1 MLEPQQ
7 TIEFGGLTTNTTS
20 MVLSLP
26 AEKIKKIRAEARRMA
41 KQTGIS
47 ARQLSRLLG
56 KMKDAANVIPV
67 APLFYR
73 NLQMSLSGALNANYQ
88 SYKAQV
94 DLSLESREELE
105 WWDNHMRNW
114 NGKTLLRSE
123 IDLVIDS
130 DAYLPGPEDWRS
142 LVSRGREHAHQ
153 LSGAAC
159 SNFGS
164 PDFHERPDKS
174 LSAVEDR

>member
-1 MLEPQQ
+1 MAQEALEALIYLLECVGFIINWKMSVLEPQQ
-7 TIEFGGLTTNTTS
+7 TIEFLGLTTNTTS

-47 ARQLSRLLG
+47 ARELSRLLG

-73 NLQMSLSGALNANYQ
+73 NLQMSLSGALNVNYQ
-88 SYKAQV
+88 SYEAQV

-105 WWDNHMRNW
+105 WWD
-114 NGKTLLRSE
+114 TTT
-123 IDLVIDS
+123 
-130 DAYLPGPEDWRS
+130 
-142 LVSRGREHAHQ
+142 
-153 LSGAAC
+153 
-159 SNFGS
+159 
-164 PDFHERPDKS
+164 
-174 LSAVEDR
+174 

>member
-1 MLEPQQ
+1 
-7 TIEFGGLTTNTTS
+7 

-47 ARQLSRLLG
+47 ARELSRLLG

-67 APLFYR
+67 APLFYCLTR
-73 NLQMSLSGALNANYQ
+73 PLTGEQRGIGVVRQ
-88 SYKAQV
+88 PH
-94 DLSLESREELE
+94 EELE
-105 WWDNHMRNW
+105 WENPLEERDRPGNR
-114 NGKTLLRSE
+114 LRRIPQGMGS
-123 IDLVIDS
+123 S
-130 DAYLPGPEDWRS
+130 LPGPEDWRS
-142 LVSRGREHAHQ
+142 LVNRGREYAHQ

-164 PDFHERPDKS
+164 PCR
-174 LSAVEDR
+174 LSRKTGQVSQCC